1 MHKVFCIIGR
11 TASGKST
18 LVRKASENMG
28 LKILKSYTTRDMR
41 EDETSETTDHIHIPS
56 NAVIN
61 YKDDMVAYTERV
73 GYCNFATK
81 QQLMNS
87 DLYIINP
94 SGYYDLAL
102 AVSRMGLDVELI
114 TVFIT
119 VPYKLNKKRAIGR
132 GDYDAWLE
140 NYEKE
145 SSEFD
150 DFKNSNLIR
159 YRVLND
165 CDIEEAT
172 MKLENI
178 IRKEM
183 SNVETE

>member
-18 LVRKASENMG
+18 ITRKVSENMG
-28 LKILKSYTTRDMR
+28 LKILKSYTTREMR
-41 EDETSETTDHIHIPS
+41 ENETVETTDHTHIPS

-61 YKDDMVAYTERV
+61 YKDEMVAYTERV
-73 GYCNFATK
+73 GYCSFATER
-81 QQLMNS
+81 QLVES

-102 AVSRMGLDVELI
+102 AVSRRELDVELI
-114 TVFIT
+114 PVFIT
-119 VPYKLNKKRAIGR
+119 VPYKINRQRAVER
-132 GDYDAWLE
+132 GDYLSWIE

-145 SSEFD
+145 SKEFD
-150 DFKNSNLIR
+150 EFKNSDLIR

-165 CDIEEAT
+165 CSIDEAAV
-172 MKLENI
+172 KLENI
-178 IRKEM
+178 IRKELDK
-183 SNVETE
+183 VDG